1 VVASPPWRDGVL
13 AFGVRRSRRCRR
25 YGVESWSGLRFLGY
39 RLLAIGYRPRMEP
52 FYDILRKYPELA
64 IFLTLAIGF
73 YIGRLKV
80 GGFSIGSVTGVLL
93 TGLAIGQLGIPISP
107 AIKSVF
113 FLFFL
118 FAVGYGVRPQFFHG
132 LKSDGL
138 PQALFAVLV
147 CIACL
152 VTAFFTARLLGLSLG
167 YGAGVFGGAC
177 TVSSVLGVA
186 TDAIHQLGG
195 SPSTQ
200 QEQINAMSIA
210 FAITYIFGTAGVSA
224 FLALVGPKIL
234 GVDLAAECKAFES
247 AMGGNEPDPSVHSA
261 YHMTSARTYRVT
273 DPAYCGLTVAEFES
287 RFPNQRLFVERLRQN
302 KKIVESTFGATIR
315 QGDILAIASRTETLI
330 ADANQFGVEVSDP
343 GLLDYPSETLEV
355 MVTRKEVV
363 GNTLGEFAEMGHD
376 QRSRGVFVR
385 ALLRGGHELPFNA
398 GTKIAKGDVLR
409 ISGSQRDVERVAKF
423 IGYPIRPSN
432 VSNVTLVGIGIFL
445 GAIVGLLSIR
455 VGAIP
460 ISLSTSGGTLLAG
473 LVFGWLRSIHP
484 NFGNIPEAGLW
495 VFNNVGLA
503 MFAAVVGIQAGPQ
516 FVQGLHEAGVILFVA
531 GVIVTIVPMLI
542 ALLMG
547 KYLFKMHPGVLL
559 GACAGARASTAAL
572 SVVQDAAQSRVP
584 ALGFTVCFAVANTL
598 LTIWGVA
605 IVLLLK

>member
-1 VVASPPWRDGVL
+1 MA
-13 AFGVRRSRRCRR
+13 A
-25 YGVESWSGLRFLGY
+25 LRACLIITP
-39 RLLAIGYRPRMEP
+39 RLHHSTHFVGICCFLAIGYWLLAIAPHMEP
-52 FYDILRKYPELA
+52 LYDILRKYPELA

-73 YIGRLKV
+73 YIGQLKV
-80 GGFSIGSVTGVLL
+80 GGFSIGAVTGVLL

-118 FAVGYGVRPQFFHG
+118 FAVGYGVGPQFFHG

-138 PQALFAVLV
+138 WQALFAVLV
-147 CIACL
+147 CLACL
-152 VTAFFTARLLGLSLG
+152 VTAFFTARLLSLGVG

-186 TDAIHQLGG
+186 TDAIRQLGE
-195 SPSTQ
+195 SPSAQ
-200 QEQINAMSIA
+200 QQQINAMSIA

-224 FLALVGPKIL
+224 FLALLGPRIL
-234 GVDLAAECKAFES
+234 GVNLAAECKALE
-247 AMGGNEPDPSVHSA
+247 AEMGGNEPDPSVHSA
-261 YHMTSARTYRVT
+261 YQMIGVRAYRVT
-273 DPAYCGLTVAEFES
+273 DPSYCGITIAEFES

-302 KKIVESTFGATIR
+302 NRIIESTPETKI
-315 QGDILAIASRTETLI
+315 QLGDILAIASRTETLI
-330 ADANQFGVEVSDP
+330 ADASQFGVEVSDP
-343 GLLDYPSETLEV
+343 GLLDYPSETLDV
-355 MVTRKEVV
+355 MVTRKEVI
-363 GNTLGEFAEMGHD
+363 GNTLGELAEMEQA
-376 QRSRGVFVR
+376 QRSRGVFLR
-385 ALLRGGHELPFNA
+385 ALLRGGHELPFNP

-409 ISGSQRDVERVAKF
+409 ISGSLRDVERVAKF

-455 VGAIP
+455 VGQIP
-460 ISLSTSGGTLLAG
+460 VSLSISGGTLLAG
-473 LVFGWLRSIHP
+473 LVFGWLRSVHP

-516 FVQGLHEAGVILFVA
+516 FVAGLQQAGLILFVA

-542 ALLMG
+542 ALLLG

-572 SVVQDAAQSRVP
+572 SVIQDAAQSRVP

-598 LTIWGVA
+598 LTIWGVV

>member
-1 VVASPPWRDGVL
+1 
-13 AFGVRRSRRCRR
+13 
-25 YGVESWSGLRFLGY
+25 
-39 RLLAIGYRPRMEP
+39 MQP
-52 FYDILRKYPELA
+52 FYDILRKNPELA

-93 TGLAIGQLGIPISP
+93 TGLAIGQLGLLISP

-118 FAVGYGVRPQFFHG
+118 FAVGYGVGPQFFHG

-138 PQALFAVLV
+138 WQALFAALV
-147 CIACL
+147 CLACL
-152 VTAFFTARLLGLSLG
+152 LTAFLTARILGLGVG

-186 TDAIHQLGG
+186 TDAIRQLGE
-195 SPSTQ
+195 SSNAQ
-200 QEQINAMSIA
+200 QQQINAMSIA

-224 FLALVGPKIL
+224 FLALLGPRIL
-234 GVDLAAECKAFES
+234 GVNLAAECKALEA

-261 YHMTSARTYRVT
+261 YQMISVRAYRVT
-273 DPAYCGLTVAEFES
+273 DPAYCGVTVAEFES
-287 RFPNQRLFVERLRQN
+287 RFPNQRLFIERLRQGN
-302 KKIVESTFGATIR
+302 KIVESTPKTTIR

-330 ADANQFGVEVSDP
+330 ADASQFGVEVSDP
-343 GLLDYPSETLEV
+343 GLLDYPSETLDV
-355 MVTRKEVV
+355 MVTRKEVIA
-363 GNTLGEFAEMGHD
+363 NTLGELAEMEQA
-376 QRSRGVFVR
+376 QRSRGVFLR
-385 ALLRGGHELPFNA
+385 ALLRGGHELPFNP

-432 VSNVTLVGIGIFL
+432 VSNVTLVCIGIFL

-455 VGAIP
+455 VGQIP
-460 ISLSTSGGTLLAG
+460 ISLSISGGTLLAG
-473 LVFGWLRSIHP
+473 LVFGWLRSVHP

-516 FVQGLHEAGVILFVA
+516 FVAGLQQAGLILFAA

-542 ALLMG
+542 ALLVG

-572 SVVQDAAQSRVP
+572 SVIQDAAQSRVP

-598 LTIWGVA
+598 LTIWGVV

>member
-1 VVASPPWRDGVL
+1 
-13 AFGVRRSRRCRR
+13 
-25 YGVESWSGLRFLGY
+25 
-39 RLLAIGYRPRMEP
+39 MEP
-52 FYDILRKYPELA
+52 LYDILRKYPELA

-73 YIGRLKV
+73 YIGQLKV
-80 GGFSIGSVTGVLL
+80 GGFSIGAVTGVLL

-118 FAVGYGVRPQFFHG
+118 FAVGYGVGPQFFHG

-138 PQALFAVLV
+138 WQALFAVLV
-147 CIACL
+147 CLACL
-152 VTAFFTARLLGLSLG
+152 VTAFFTARLLSLGVG

-186 TDAIHQLGG
+186 TDAIRQLGE
-195 SPSTQ
+195 SPSAQ
-200 QEQINAMSIA
+200 QQQINAMSIA

-224 FLALVGPKIL
+224 FLALLGPRIL
-234 GVDLAAECKAFES
+234 GVNLAAECKALE
-247 AMGGNEPDPSVHSA
+247 AEMGGNAPDPSVHSA
-261 YHMTSARTYRVT
+261 YQMIGVRAYRVT
-273 DPAYCGLTVAEFES
+273 DPSYCGITIAEFES

-302 KKIVESTFGATIR
+302 NRIIESTPETKI
-315 QGDILAIASRTETLI
+315 QLGDILAIASRTETLI
-330 ADANQFGVEVSDP
+330 ADASQFGVELSDP
-343 GLLDYPSETLEV
+343 GLLDYPSETLDV
-355 MVTRKEVV
+355 MVTRKEVI
-363 GNTLGEFAEMGHD
+363 GNTLGELAEMEQA
-376 QRSRGVFVR
+376 QRSRGVFLR
-385 ALLRGGHELPFNA
+385 ALLRGGHELPFNP

-409 ISGSQRDVERVAKF
+409 ISGSLRDVERVAKF

-455 VGAIP
+455 VGQIP
-460 ISLSTSGGTLLAG
+460 VSLSISGGTLLAG
-473 LVFGWLRSIHP
+473 LVFGWLRSVHP

-516 FVQGLHEAGVILFVA
+516 FVAGLQQAGLILFAA

-542 ALLMG
+542 ALLLG

-572 SVVQDAAQSRVP
+572 SVIQDAAQSRVP

-598 LTIWGVA
+598 LTIWGVV

>member
-1 VVASPPWRDGVL
+1 
-13 AFGVRRSRRCRR
+13 
-25 YGVESWSGLRFLGY
+25 
-39 RLLAIGYRPRMEP
+39 MEP
-52 FYDILRKYPELA
+52 FYDTLRKYPELA
-64 IFLTLAIGF
+64 IFLTLAVGF
-73 YIGRLKV
+73 YIGQKKI

-118 FAVGYGVRPQFFHG
+118 FAVGYGVGPQFFHAV
-132 LKSDGL
+132 KSDGL
-138 PQALFAVLV
+138 LQAFFAVLV
-147 CIACL
+147 CVACL
-152 VTAFFTARLLGLSLG
+152 ATAFLTARFLGLGVG

-186 TDAIHQLGG
+186 TDAIRQLGG
-195 SPSTQ
+195 SSNAQ
-200 QEQINAMSIA
+200 QQQINAMSIA

-224 FLALVGPKIL
+224 FLALLGPRIL
-234 GVDLAAECKAFES
+234 GVNLAAECKALES

-261 YHMTSARTYRVT
+261 YHMINVRAYRVT
-273 DPAYCGLTVAEFES
+273 NPAFCGLTVAEFES

-302 KKIVESTFGATIR
+302 NRIVESTPETTIR
-315 QGDILAIASRTETLI
+315 QGNTLAITSRTETLI
-330 ADANQFGVEVSDP
+330 ADANQFGIEVSDP
-343 GLLDYPSETLEV
+343 GLLDFPSETLDV
-355 MVTRKEVV
+355 MVTREEVV
-363 GNTLGEFAEMGHD
+363 GKTLSEFAEMGHD

-385 ALLRGGHELPFNA
+385 ALVRGGHELPFNA

-409 ISGSQRDVERVAKF
+409 ISGSLRDVERVAKF

-445 GAIVGLLSIR
+445 GALVGLLSIR
-455 VGAIP
+455 VGQIP

-473 LVFGWLRSIHP
+473 LVFGWLRSVHP
-484 NFGNIPEAGLW
+484 NFGHIPEAGLW

-516 FVQGLHEAGVILFVA
+516 FVAGLQQAGLILFVA

-547 KYLFKMHPGVLL
+547 KYFFKMHPGVLL

-572 SVVQDAAQSRVP
+572 SVIQDAAQSRVP

-598 LTIWGVA
+598 LTIWGVV
-605 IVLLLK
+605 IVLLLR

>member
-1 VVASPPWRDGVL
+1 
-13 AFGVRRSRRCRR
+13 
-25 YGVESWSGLRFLGY
+25 
-39 RLLAIGYRPRMEP
+39 MEP
-52 FYDILRKYPELA
+52 FYDILRKNPELA

-73 YIGRLKV
+73 YIGQLKV

-118 FAVGYGVRPQFFHG
+118 FAVGYGVGPQFFHG

-138 PQALFAVLV
+138 WQALFAVLG
-147 CIACL
+147 CLACL
-152 VTAFFTARLLGLSLG
+152 ITAFYTARLLGLGVG

-186 TDAIHQLGG
+186 TDAIRQLGE
-195 SPSTQ
+195 SPSAQ
-200 QEQINAMSIA
+200 QQQINAMSIA

-224 FLALVGPKIL
+224 FLALLGPRIL
-234 GVDLAAECKAFES
+234 GVNLAAECKALE
-247 AMGGNEPDPSVHSA
+247 AEMGGNEPDPSVHSA
-261 YHMTSARTYRVT
+261 YQMIGVRAYRVT
-273 DPAYCGLTVAEFES
+273 DPSYCGITIAEFES

-302 KKIVESTFGATIR
+302 NKIIESASKTEI
-315 QGDILAIASRTETLI
+315 QLGDILAIASRTETLI

-343 GLLDYPSETLEV
+343 ELLDYPSETLEV

-363 GNTLGEFAEMGHD
+363 GNTLGEFAEMGRD

-385 ALLRGGHELPFNA
+385 ELLRGGHELPFNA
-398 GTKIAKGDVLR
+398 GTRIAKGDILR
-409 ISGSQRDVERVAKF
+409 ISGSLRDVERVAKF

-432 VSNVTLVGIGIFL
+432 VSNVTLVGMGIFL
-445 GAIVGLLSIR
+445 GALVGLLSIR
-455 VGAIP
+455 VGQIP
-460 ISLSTSGGTLLAG
+460 ISLSASGGTLLAG
-473 LVFGWLRSIHP
+473 LVFGWLRSVHP
-484 NFGNIPEAGLW
+484 NFGSIPEAGLW
-495 VFNNVGLA
+495 VFNNVGLN

-516 FVQGLHEAGVILFVA
+516 FVQGLHQAGLTLFIA

-547 KYLFKMHPGVLL
+547 KYLFQMHPGVLL

-572 SVVQDAAQSRVP
+572 SVIQDAAQSRVP

-598 LTIWGVA
+598 LTIWGVV
-605 IVLLLK
+605 IVLLLR

>member
-1 VVASPPWRDGVL
+1 
-13 AFGVRRSRRCRR
+13 
-25 YGVESWSGLRFLGY
+25 
-39 RLLAIGYRPRMEP
+39 MEP

-73 YIGRLKV
+73 YTGRLKV

-107 AIKSVF
+107 AIKSIF

-118 FAVGYGVRPQFFHG
+118 FAVGYAVGPQFFHG

-138 PQALFAVLV
+138 YQALFALLV
-147 CIACL
+147 CLACL
-152 VTAFFTARLLGLSLG
+152 LTAFFTARLLGLGVG

-186 TDAIHQLGG
+186 TDAIRQLGG
-195 SPSTQ
+195 SSSAQ

-224 FLALVGPKIL
+224 FLALLGPKVL
-234 GVDLAAECKAFES
+234 GINLAAECKALES
-247 AMGGNEPDPSVHSA
+247 VMGGNEPDPSVHSA
-261 YHMTSARTYRVT
+261 YQMIGVRAYRVT
-273 DPAYCGLTVAEFES
+273 DPSYCGITIAEFEL
-287 RFPNQRLFVERLRQN
+287 RFPNQRIFVERLRQDN
-302 KKIVESTFGATIR
+302 KINESTPKTKIHL
-315 QGDILAIASRTETLI
+315 GDVLAIASRTETLI

-343 GLLDYPSETLEV
+343 ALLDYPSETLDV
-355 MVTRKEVV
+355 MVTRKEIV
-363 GNTLGEFAEMGHD
+363 GNTLGELAEMEHA
-376 QRSRGVFVR
+376 QRSRGVFLR

-445 GAIVGLLSIR
+445 GALVGLLSIR

-473 LVFGWLRSIHP
+473 LVFGWLRSVHP

-495 VFNNVGLA
+495 VFNNVGLS

-516 FVQGLHEAGVILFVA
+516 FIQGLQQAGLTLFIA

-547 KYLFKMHPGVLL
+547 KYLFRMHPGVLL

-572 SVVQDAAQSRVP
+572 SVIQDAAQSRVP

-598 LTIWGVA
+598 LTIWGVV
-605 IVLLLK
+605 IVLLLR

>member
-1 VVASPPWRDGVL
+1 
-13 AFGVRRSRRCRR
+13 
-25 YGVESWSGLRFLGY
+25 
-39 RLLAIGYRPRMEP
+39 MEP
-52 FYDILRKYPELA
+52 LYDILRKYPELA

-73 YIGRLKV
+73 YIGQLKV
-80 GGFSIGSVTGVLL
+80 GGFSIGAVTGVLL
-93 TGLAIGQLGIPISP
+93 TGLAIGQLGLPISP

-118 FAVGYGVRPQFFHG
+118 FAVGYGVGPQFFHG
-132 LKSDGL
+132 LKSDGVW
-138 PQALFAVLV
+138 QALFAVLV
-147 CIACL
+147 CLACL
-152 VTAFFTARLLGLSLG
+152 ITAFFTARLLSLGVG

-186 TDAIHQLGG
+186 TDAIRQFGE
-195 SPSTQ
+195 SPSAQ
-200 QEQINAMSIA
+200 QQQINAMSIA

-224 FLALVGPKIL
+224 FLALLGPRIL
-234 GVDLAAECKAFES
+234 GVNLAAECKALE
-247 AMGGNEPDPSVHSA
+247 AKMGGNEPDPSVHSA
-261 YHMTSARTYRVT
+261 YQMISVRAYRVT
-273 DPAYCGLTVAEFES
+273 DPSYCGITIAEFES

-302 KKIVESTFGATIR
+302 NRIIESTPETKI
-315 QGDILAIASRTETLI
+315 QLGDILAIASRTETLI

-385 ALLRGGHELPFNA
+385 DLLRGGHELPFNA
-398 GTKIAKGDVLR
+398 GTRIAKGDLVR
-409 ISGSQRDVERVAKF
+409 ISGSLRDVERVAKF

-445 GAIVGLLSIR
+445 GALVGLLSIR
-455 VGAIP
+455 VGQIP

-473 LVFGWLRSIHP
+473 LVFGWLRSVHP

-495 VFNNVGLA
+495 VFNNVGLS

-516 FVQGLHEAGVILFVA
+516 FVQGLQQAGLTLFIA

-547 KYLFKMHPGVLL
+547 KYLFQMHPGVLL

-572 SVVQDAAQSRVP
+572 SVIQDAAQSRIP

-598 LTIWGVA
+598 LTIWGVV